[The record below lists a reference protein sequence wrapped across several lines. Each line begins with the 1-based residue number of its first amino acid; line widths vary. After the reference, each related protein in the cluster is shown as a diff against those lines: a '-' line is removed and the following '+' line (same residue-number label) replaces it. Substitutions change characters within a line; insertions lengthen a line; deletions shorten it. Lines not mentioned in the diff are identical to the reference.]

1 MPLHLARARSMTGW
15 MDTNGR
21 EMEDGV
27 EKNGGWMVVKDGHK
41 DGNVGRTYSP
51 EQIPDTSY

>member
-1 MPLHLARARSMTGW
+1 MIIIVKKEEEMV